1 MSLKEKHAFSEK
13 QLVNQRFLVCYGS
26 VIGILLL
33 AYIGEYIKGNRTPG
47 YLAVFCTIM
56 MIPFLACMILYF
68 VKNKESAAIKY
79 IGMGGYL
86 ILYAYAM
93 FTSDSII
100 AFVLWKKW
108 ETAGQTAVPSS
119 IMKLPWQQCFLWMC
133 SVSYPP
139 EIWRGSAI
147 SRWRRFLRKKS
158 IPGRSWRI

>member
-47 YLAVFCTIM
+47 YLAAFCTIM

-86 ILYAYAM
+86 ILYAYVM

-100 AFVLWKKW
+100 AFVYILPML
-108 ETAGQTAVPSS
+108 TAITLFQNGKFSLGAGSLAVAAT
-119 IMKLPWQQCFLWMC
+119 MM
-133 SVSYPP
+133 
-139 EIWRGSAI
+139 E
-147 SRWRRFLRKKS
+147 
-158 IPGRSWRI
+158 

>member
-68 VKNKESAAIKY
+68 VKNKDVIASA
-79 IGMGGYL
+79 
-86 ILYAYAM
+86 
-93 FTSDSII
+93 
-100 AFVLWKKW
+100 
-108 ETAGQTAVPSS
+108 
-119 IMKLPWQQCFLWMC
+119 
-133 SVSYPP
+133 
-139 EIWRGSAI
+139 
-147 SRWRRFLRKKS
+147 
-158 IPGRSWRI
+158 